1 MYSPSWYR
9 APLRLQSAADID
21 GSASS
26 ASVYATIASANFLAL
41 KRSLPRDLAAAA
53 AAESTGFFVSGF
65 SAAPSSSSSD
75 SPSSSTMATR
85 FIPLRSTLSV
95 TIRRAF
101 AQSRRTSV
109 FVGSMSSAAVRSSN
123 AAASSPATPVSSLA
137 APRRMS
143 ALKNLGSRSSA
154 RSQSAMA
161 SCHRACFI
169 SAAALL
175 LCTAGESGS
184 SLSERVYASMAD
196 RNSLALNS
204 SLPFSFSRMATHF
217 FSFSEAPRMAWSV
230 RWTSTLAP
238 GTERSSSLASAGRVR
253 LPMPPSIASAFA
265 ISSGDGIR
273 PALSSVSSSFDA
285 VGADRV
291 SSTEMCE
298 APRMGAPLAP
308 APMNVGSCSSRAFAS
323 SETSVHIFRSLRKS
337 SASASDLARVAGS
350 SGKALAPSAVILA
363 LTTADV
369 CGNPSSLRV
378 LVIWR
383 AGARSVLV
391 CSVEE

>member
-1 MYSPSWYR
+1 MASFSADLYSPSWYR

-53 AAESTGFFVSGF
+53 DAASTGFFVVSGF

-273 PALSSVSSSFDA
+273 PALSSRFVVVRCGRRRPRVLDGD
-285 VGADRV
+285 VRGAANGR
-291 SSTEMCE
+291 
-298 APRMGAPLAP
+298 APRAAADERRL
-308 APMNVGSCSSRAFAS
+308 VL
-323 SETSVHIFRSLRKS
+323 I
-337 SASASDLARVAGS
+337 ARVRLFGDLGPHLQIAEEIVGV
-350 SGKALAPSAVILA
+350 GVGL
-363 LTTADV
+363 
-369 CGNPSSLRV
+369 
-378 LVIWR
+378 
-383 AGARSVLV
+383 GARRGIVGESLGAQRGHPRLDHRGRLREPLL
-391 CSVEE
+391 SAG